1 MNWFKWLICWFNK
14 RHIFMNHYYDNGK
27 AERICIRCGYVVE
40 LKEK

>member
-1 MNWFKWLICWFNK
+1 MNWFKWFICWFNK

-27 AERICIRCGYVVE
+27 SERICIRCGYVVE